1 MSRKLKIYIA
11 QALFAIVGLAGLQ
24 LLVDSGAVSV
34 LILSS
39 PTAITM
45 RLVQDFAGR
54 ELWISILTTVKE
66 VLASLSCSI
75 VLGMILG
82 YVMYRFSIFRKVA
95 EPWLVA
101 FYSAPAMLMYPI
113 IMSFLG
119 QGSGTVITM
128 AVILG
133 TIPIAI
139 NVSVG
144 FRSLEP
150 IWLKVGRS
158 MNATKS
164 QILTK
169 VLLPASVRIVA
180 TGLRLGMTFA
190 LIGVISLEFL
200 TYSGGLG
207 RLISWR
213 YFTFD
218 TDGVYAAV
226 VLVAFIAMLINAS
239 LNHGQQRMVARWA
252 RS

>member
-1 MSRKLKIYIA
+1 MPRKLNIHIGHAVFIA
-11 QALFAIVGLAGLQ
+11 LTLAAFQ
-24 LLVDSGAVSV
+24 LLVASGSVSV
-34 LILSS
+34 LILSPPS
-39 PTAITM
+39 AVFW
-45 RLVQDFAGR
+45 RLVQDFGDK
-54 ELWISILTTVKE
+54 ELWTSILTTVRE
-66 VLASLSCSI
+66 VLAALTISI
-75 VLGMILG
+75 VLGMLLG
-82 YVMYRFSIFRKVA
+82 YVLYRFSIFRRA
-95 EPWLVA
+95 TEPWLVA
-101 FYSAPAMLMYPI
+101 FYSAPAMLTYPI
-113 IMSFLG
+113 IMSLLG
-119 QGSGTVITM
+119 QSSATVITM

-150 IWLKVGRS
+150 IWLKVARS
-158 MNATKS
+158 MNATRL
-164 QILTK
+164 QIVRK
-169 VLLPASVRIVA
+169 VLLPASVPIVA

-190 LIGVISLEFL
+190 LIGVISIEFL

-226 VLVAFIAMLINAS
+226 VIVALIAMLINAA

-252 RS
+252 GN